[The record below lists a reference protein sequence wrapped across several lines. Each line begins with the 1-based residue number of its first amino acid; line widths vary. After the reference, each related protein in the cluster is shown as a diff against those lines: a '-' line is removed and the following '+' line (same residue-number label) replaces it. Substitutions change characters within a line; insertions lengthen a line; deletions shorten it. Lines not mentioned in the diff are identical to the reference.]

1 MCVDKELIYIQGF
14 YLDKIMAATTNHTIN
29 VSSEIP
35 SPIEWVEEHYSIASL
50 IDTLTDIQQIF
61 SHECLFQGS
70 EDGELV
76 IDANL
81 KDVLREEYGHKSWE
95 YLEKYLLS
103 NC

>member
-1 MCVDKELIYIQGF
+1 MTS
-14 YLDKIMAATTNHTIN
+14 TTNHPIN

-35 SPIEWVEEHYSIASL
+35 SPTEWVEQHYSIVSL
-50 IDTLTDIQQIF
+50 IDSLTDIQQIF
-61 SHECLFQGS
+61 SHGCLFQGS

-76 IDANL
+76 IDDNL
-81 KDVLREEYGHKSWE
+81 KDSLREEYGHKNWE

>member
-1 MCVDKELIYIQGF
+1 MQP
-14 YLDKIMAATTNHTIN
+14 TTNNHFPEKNTINNQMN

-35 SPIEWVEEHYSIASL
+35 SPVQWVEEHYSIVTL
-50 IDTLTDIQQIF
+50 IDTLTYLQQVL
-61 SHECLFQGS
+61 SSTSLFHGS

-76 IDANL
+76 IDANVKNL
-81 KDVLREEYGHKSWE
+81 LLEEYGYEYWE

>member
-1 MCVDKELIYIQGF
+1 MTS
-14 YLDKIMAATTNHTIN
+14 TTNNPIN

-35 SPIEWVEEHYSIASL
+35 TPIEWVEEHYSIASL
-50 IDTLTDIQQIF
+50 IYTLTDIQQIF
-61 SHECLFQGS
+61 SHGYLFEGS

-76 IDANL
+76 IDTNL
-81 KDVLREEYGHKSWE
+81 KDALREEYGHKNWE